1 MYPSGTA
8 EETRWSEAAL
18 DTEVTQTDSEFHKKP
33 VYEAVK
39 RIFDLLVSL
48 AAVIVLSPVLLG
60 IALAIRLEDG
70 GSVLYR
76 AKRVGRYG
84 KPVTVYKFRSM
95 RLHAD
100 RLEDMLTPEELA
112 EYHKNYKL
120 TNDPRVTKVGA
131 LLRKTSLDELPQLFN
146 ILMGQLSL
154 VGPRP
159 VLREET
165 ELYGEKRSLLLSC
178 KPGLTGLWQSRGRS
192 NVTYENGRR
201 QEMELQYVRERSLW
215 LDFKIL
221 LWTVKA
227 VVRMDGAQ

>member
-76 AKRVGRYG
+76 ARRVGRYG

-159 VLREET
+159 VLQEET

>member
-1 MYPSGTA
+1 
-8 EETRWSEAAL
+8 L

-33 VYEAVK
+33 VYEAIK
-39 RIFDLLVSL
+39 RTFDLLVSL
-48 AAVIVLSPVLLG
+48 AAVIVLSPVLLA
-60 IALAIRLEDG
+60 IALAIRIEDG
-70 GSVLYR
+70 GPVLYK
-76 AKRVGRYG
+76 AQRVGRYG

-120 TNDPRVTKVGA
+120 TSDPRVTKVGA

-159 VLREET
+159 VLQEET
-165 ELYGEKRSLLLSC
+165 ELYGDKRSLLLSC

-201 QEMELQYVRERSLW
+201 QEMELRYVRERSLW

-227 VVRMDGAQ
+227 VVRMDGAR

>member
-1 MYPSGTA
+1 M
-8 EETRWSEAAL
+8 

-48 AAVIVLSPVLLG
+48 AAVIVLSPVLLA
-60 IALAIRLEDG
+60 IALAIRIEDG
-70 GSVLYR
+70 GPVLYK
-76 AKRVGRYG
+76 AQRVGRYG

-159 VLREET
+159 VLQEET
-165 ELYGEKRSLLLSC
+165 ELYGDKRRLLLSC

-201 QEMELQYVRERSLW
+201 QEMELRYVRERSLW